1 MRGFGHWPSPLPRE
15 WLRFPDCGCSRLMKF
30 TPDGSRGSSWCGRH
44 LRAVTRPDRCRSI
57 EAARPGLVSEEM
69 SYGQRCHA
77 GPSAG

>member
-1 MRGFGHWPSPLPRE
+1 
-15 WLRFPDCGCSRLMKF
+15 MKF
-30 TPDGSRGSSWCGRH
+30 APDGSRGSSRPSPAGGDP
-44 LRAVTRPDRCRSI
+44 RPDRCRSI